1 MTKDELKKYQA
12 IKQEHKQLNDR
23 LWALELELDAP
34 GSPRLDGMPLN
45 PSGDKNPIARKVAA
59 KLELLELYKKK
70 TEELDAALLAI
81 EKAID
86 ALGCTERTLMRYHY
100 IDGLTWEEVAVKIGY
115 SWRQTHRLH
124 AKALRQIEDK

>member
-12 IKQEHKQLNDR
+12 IKKERKQIADYLQQ
-23 LWALELELDAP
+23 LELELDAP
-34 GSPRLDGMPLN
+34 GSPRLDGMPFN
-45 PSGDKNPIARKVAA
+45 PSSNKNPMASKVAT
-59 KLELLELYKKK
+59 KVDLLRLYESKAA
-70 TEELDAALLAI
+70 ELDAALLAI

-86 ALGCTERTLMRYHY
+86 TLDHTERMLMRYHY
-100 IDGLTWEEVAVKIGY
+100 IDGLTWEDVAVEIGY